1 MNLTEN
7 SLSSYEDLI
16 PEFMPVI
23 KGISASFPE
32 RYWEDLVQEGLIGL
46 FNAVNSYSEETGV
59 PFRAYANI
67 CIRNAIYSACR
78 KIKDDT
84 LTESLDDKTLPEEGD
99 MASAII
105 EKNDTA
111 DFFAKLK
118 DELSSL
124 EAKILTEYLRDKSY
138 AEISAS
144 LGVTSKTIDN
154 SLTRIKGKI
163 KKLYK

>member
-1 MNLTEN
+1 MNHTEK
-7 SLSSYEDLI
+7 SLSSYEELI
-16 PEFMPVI
+16 PEFMPAI

-84 LTESLDDKTLPEEGD
+84 LTESLDDKTLPSVMKYFKQNYNGKAD
-99 MASAII
+99 MRLVNTI
-105 EKNDTA
+105 
-111 DFFAKLK
+111 AK
-118 DELSSL
+118 SF
-124 EAKILTEYLRDKSY
+124 
-138 AEISAS
+138 
-144 LGVTSKTIDN
+144 N
-154 SLTRIKGKI
+154 
-163 KKLYK
+163 